1 MSFVTFVTFVLKIR
15 AMGHLFLTMASAL
28 VIAIATMAAAQ
39 APPTQPAAKPD
50 SPQIRQR
57 VDTIRKSAGARWS
70 ETVDFVC
77 DANQSR
83 ANRPDDP
90 EIEPTRV
97 FDNLAVVGRTTTVVW
112 IVTTSAGLVLL
123 DSGYGDQVE
132 SVLLPGMKKLALDP
146 AQVTHVIV
154 GHGHADHFGGASYF
168 QQRSARVAM
177 GAPDWDALENAA
189 SAGRGAAPAPIAP
202 PKRDI
207 VITDGH
213 TLSVGD
219 TTFTFAMI
227 PGHTPGSV
235 GVIFPVKDGGTTRM
249 AALYGGSILT
259 PGRISD
265 DGLRQYISSVEH
277 WAAATR
283 RANVDVE
290 IQNHPMYDGFLTK
303 LQRLKQ
309 RKPGEPNP
317 FVVGRDGYQRFVAVM
332 SGCSQVQLARRTAG

>member
-1 MSFVTFVTFVLKIR
+1 MKEKRETGRRIR
-15 AMGHLFLTMASAL
+15 AMAHRSLALVSPL
-28 VIAIATMAAAQ
+28 VIALATMVAAQ
-39 APPTQPAAKPD
+39 APSTQPAAKPD
-50 SPQIRQR
+50 SPEIRRR
-57 VDTIRKSAGARWS
+57 VDTIRKSAGAQWS

-123 DSGYGDQVE
+123 DAGYGDQVE

-146 AQVTHVIV
+146 AKVTHVIV

-168 QQRSARVAM
+168 QQRGARVAL
-177 GAPDWDALENAA
+177 GGPDWDALESAA
-189 SAGRGAAPAPIAP
+189 SAGRGAALAPIP
-202 PKRDI
+202 PPQRDI
-207 VITDGH
+207 VITDGQ
-213 TLSVGD
+213 TLNVGD

-235 GVIFPVKDGGTTRM
+235 GVTFPVKDGGTTRM

-265 DGLRQYISSVEH
+265 EGLRQYISSVEH

-283 RANVDVE
+283 RAGVDVE
-290 IQNHPMYDGFLTK
+290 IQNHPMYDGFPTK

-332 SGCSQVQLARRTAG
+332 SGCSQVQLARRAGG